1 MPPRRMPLL
10 VLVSFGLALSAF
22 EPVSLLAIPPLQ
34 WIDGRVRQILVQ
46 PKENYYSFS
55 MLSDDGTTTFVRL
68 CDPYTG
74 APAPVTAS
82 SPDYDLLKEAYLR
95 DLRIEVGVRN
105 FGYDP
110 QAGVQRNCV
119 DRVSLYK

>member
-1 MPPRRMPLL
+1 MPLL
-10 VLVSFGLALSAF
+10 VLASFGLALSAF

-46 PKENYYSFS
+46 PKENYYTFS
-55 MLSDDGTTTFVRL
+55 VRSDDGTTIFVRL

-74 APAPVTAS
+74 APVPVNAS

>member
-1 MPPRRMPLL
+1 MSTRRTSFLAL
-10 VLVSFGLALSAF
+10 IFFGLALTAF

-34 WIDGRVRQILVQ
+34 WIDGRVGQILVQ

-55 MLSDDGTTTFVRL
+55 MRSDDGTTTFVRI

-74 APAPVTAS
+74 APAPVTTS

-95 DLRIEVGVRN
+95 DLRVEVGVRN

-119 DRVSLYK
+119 DRVSLYR